1 VIRQTAGQFP
11 APDSDPFYAPI
22 GAIGRPGD
30 VRRIREID
38 LGSEV
43 NSWQVRYLSSNSL
56 GRSIVPSGTVIVPR
70 KPYPGQRPIVC
81 YGTSVHGLDPNCAPS
96 YQIRQGTELEIPLIN
111 KVLQHGWA
119 VAIADGEGLG
129 AGGPHTLLAGRAAG
143 HTLLDIARAA
153 QLLPDAALSDAPVSI
168 WGYSGGGRAAAWAA
182 ELQPSY
188 APELELCVV
197 VAGGVPADPNVL
209 MRATMTGPFQG
220 LGFAALVG
228 LSTAYHHLPLRDIL
242 NETGRSAAKRAEHE
256 DLPGLLAN
264 YAQPITAYSNCP
276 EPWNSPHWK
285 QVLQA
290 ERTGKHCPAAP
301 VHLYHATDDVLCP
314 ISMGRRLAEDY
325 RALGASVTWT
335 ELPTDH
341 LRGIVKG
348 AGLALDTL
356 AHHFSS
362 ATQDSGAA

>member
-1 VIRQTAGQFP
+1 
-11 APDSDPFYAPI
+11 
-22 GAIGRPGD
+22 
-30 VRRIREID
+30 
-38 LGSEV
+38 
-43 NSWQVRYLSSNSL
+43 VRYLSSNSF

-70 KPYPGQRPIVC
+70 EPYPGQRPVVC
-81 YGTSVHGLDPNCAPS
+81 YSTSVHGLDRNCAPS
-96 YQIRQGTELEIPLIN
+96 YLIRQGTEPEIPLIN

-153 QLLPDAALSDAPVSI
+153 QLLPDAILDDAPVSI

-188 APELELCVV
+188 APELELCLV
-197 VAGGVPADPNVL
+197 VAGGIPADPNIL
-209 MRATMTGPFQG
+209 IQANMSGPFQG
-220 LGFAALVG
+220 LAFAALVG
-228 LSTAYHHLPLRDIL
+228 LSAAYPHLPLRDIL
-242 NETGRSAAKRAEHE
+242 NETGQSAAERAEHE
-256 DLPGLLAN
+256 DLAGLLVN
-264 YAQPITAYSNCP
+264 YAQPLTAYSDRP
-276 EPWNSPHWK
+276 DPWENPHWK

-290 ERTGKHCPAAP
+290 ERTGKHCPTAP
-301 VHLYHATDDVLCP
+301 VHLYHATEDALCP
-314 ISMGRRLAEDY
+314 ISMGRTLAEDY

-335 ELPTDH
+335 EVAADH

-348 AGLALDTL
+348 ASLAIDAL
-356 AHHFSS
+356 ANHFIS